1 MSTGEHAVVSSAGG
15 HPLQQRIGTAHH
27 AIIAPTTTPV
37 SSVPHGFLPS
47 FLAGAPSLVEQL
59 DKKLLIVLRD
69 GTHLIG
75 VGFHSFQVYSQ
86 FFYDVSL

>member
-15 HPLQQRIGTAHH
+15 QPLQQRIGAAHH
-27 AIIAPTTTPV
+27 AIIASTTTPM
-37 SSVPHGFLPS
+37 SSVPQGFLPS

-69 GTHLIG
+69 GKHLIG
-75 VGFHSFQVYSQ
+75 VGFQCFQVYSQ
-86 FFYDVSL
+86 FIVIFPL